1 MSWLDALRHR
11 ARTLLRPGDFER
23 ESDEEIAHHL
33 ELDALQ
39 QTSRVGALKRYGS
52 RAYYK
57 EERRHAAGL
66 HLVDGVVLDTRHLLR
81 SVRRSPAFAAVVILT
96 LAVGIGLVTAI
107 VSIADHILL
116 RSLPFR
122 DADRLMMMLER
133 DAHGGF
139 RTPSNPTV
147 ADWQRDPGVAEAFD
161 GVTYVRGD
169 GIQLCVGAD
178 CERIGAAF
186 VGSEFFP
193 LLGARPELGRV
204 LMADDQK
211 ASAPVAV
218 MSHRQWQKQFGADPA
233 IVGRTV
239 IVDSAAV
246 TIVGVLPVG
255 AVYPSFADLWL
266 PISQYRHP
274 DILRQRGFHADS
286 RTLGRLRVGVDSLR
300 AASLMRTVGAR
311 LEAEFPAEQKGW
323 LPAMFPVQ
331 QELLGNVG
339 TMLGTLSAAAVA
351 VLLLA
356 CANVAGLL
364 LARLTTRGRELALR
378 SAIGASRRR
387 VVRQLLTES
396 LVLSALGG
404 AAGATLAFWSVNV
417 SRSLL
422 AQKLPRMD
430 ELSLDWRVL
439 LLAAAA
445 TLLTALTC
453 GLWPAVLATRAR
465 GSDALQ
471 AQGIGS
477 IGARTV
483 SRLRR
488 VFVTVQFAIALVLL
502 VCAGVLVQS
511 FRRAAEVD
519 VGFDAPG
526 ILTFRI
532 QPPSSYNEPGQAA
545 ALYGRLMDAAMTVP
559 GVVDAAFINH
569 APFGDAAITTTLTID
584 GQSSLDSSNQVFYRT
599 VSSSYLRTMR
609 MTMRSG
615 RWFTDADIRTPG
627 GAFVINEAMAKL
639 YWPGRSALEQRLTV
653 TRASQSRKD
662 FGRPLAGTI
671 IGVVA
676 DVHQASQDA
685 APAPEV
691 YVPYT
696 LETWPWGML
705 VVRARDGR
713 RSIPS
718 LVRAVRA
725 VEPGLLQKGAAGEN
739 DFGVV
744 QDAIANTLQPRLLS
758 IKFIGAFAALA
769 LVLAC
774 IGMSGVVAYNIA
786 QRTRE
791 IGVRKALG
799 ATSGR
804 IFALIL
810 RESSVIICLG
820 TLSGVIGGWASAR
833 LIRGMLFNTTPMD
846 VVAYATSIALLASVA
861 LSATLISARRALNLD
876 PVGALRGD

>member
-1 MSWLDALRHR
+1 MSWLDAIRHR
-11 ARTLLRPGDFER
+11 ARTLMHPGDFER
-23 ESDEEIAHHL
+23 EIDEEMAHHL

-39 QTSRVGALKRYGS
+39 RQGNTSAVRRYGN

-57 EERRHAAGL
+57 EERRRAAGL
-66 HLVDGVVLDTRHLLR
+66 HLVDGVALDARHLLR

-116 RSLPFR
+116 RSLPFSG
-122 DADRLMMMLER
+122 ADRLMMMLER
-133 DAHGGF
+133 DDHGGF
-139 RTPSNPTV
+139 RTPSYPTV
-147 ADWQRDPGVAEAFD
+147 ADWQRDPGVAQAFD
-161 GVTYVRGD
+161 GVSYARGD
-169 GIQLCVGAD
+169 GVSMCADAD
-178 CERIGAAF
+178 CESLGAAF
-186 VGSEFFP
+186 VGVEYFP

-204 LMADDQK
+204 LMAEDQK
-211 ASAPVAV
+211 ATAPVAV
-218 MSHRQWQKQFGADPA
+218 MSHRLWQREFGGDPA

-239 IVDSAAV
+239 IIDSSAT
-246 TIVGVLPVG
+246 TIVGVLPAG
-255 AVYPSFADLWL
+255 AVYPPFADLWL
-266 PISQYRHP
+266 PISLYRHP
-274 DILRQRGFHADS
+274 DVLRQRGFHADS
-286 RTLGRLRVGVDSLR
+286 RTIGRLRLGVDSLR
-300 AASLMRTVGAR
+300 AAGLMRTVGAR
-311 LEAEFPAEQKGW
+311 LSAEFPREQEGW
-323 LPAMFPVQ
+323 MPAMVPVQ

-339 TMLGTLSAAAVA
+339 TMLWTLSAAAVA

-387 VVRQLLTES
+387 VMRQLLTES
-396 LVLSALGG
+396 LVLSTLGG
-404 AAGATLAFWSVNV
+404 IAGATLAFWSVSL
-417 SRSLL
+417 SRSFL
-422 AQKLPRMD
+422 AQKLPRID
-430 ELSLDWRVL
+430 ELSIDWRVL
-439 LLAAAA
+439 LLAVAA
-445 TLLTALTC
+445 TVITALLC

-465 GSDALQ
+465 GSNALQ
-471 AQGIGS
+471 AQGIGA
-477 IGARTV
+477 IGARAV
-483 SRLRR
+483 SRIRR
-488 VFVTVQFAIALVLL
+488 LFVTVQFALALVLL
-502 VCAGVLVQS
+502 VCAGLLVQS
-511 FRRAAEVD
+511 FRRAASVD

-526 ILTFRI
+526 LLTFRVR
-532 QPPSSYNEPGQAA
+532 PPSSYGEPAQTA
-545 ALYGRLMDAAMTVP
+545 ALYQRLMATAKTVP

-569 APFGDAAITTTLTID
+569 APFGTAAITTTLTID
-584 GQSSLDSSNQVFYRT
+584 GRPTLDSSNQVFYRT

-609 MTMRSG
+609 MTMRGG
-615 RWFTDADIRTPG
+615 RWFTDADMRAPG
-627 GAFVINEAMAKL
+627 GAFVINETMARL
-639 YWPGRSALEQRLTV
+639 YWPGRSALDQRLTV

-662 FGRPLAGTI
+662 FGQPLAGTV

-705 VVRARDGR
+705 IVRARDGR

-718 LVRAVRA
+718 LVRAVGS
-725 VEPGLLQKGAAGEN
+725 VEPSLIQNGAAAEN
-739 DFGVV
+739 DFGVL
-744 QDAIANTLQPRLLS
+744 QDAITNSLQPRLLS
-758 IKFIGAFAALA
+758 IRFIGAFAACA

-799 ATSGR
+799 ATSGS

-820 TLSGVIGGWASAR
+820 TVSGALGGWWSAR
-833 LIRGMLFNTTPMD
+833 LIRGMLFETTPID
-846 VVAYATSIALLASVA
+846 VLTYATSVALLAIVA
-861 LSATLISARRALNLD
+861 LSATVIPARRVLNLD

>member
-11 ARTLLRPGDFER
+11 TRTLLRPDDFER
-23 ESDEEIAHHL
+23 ESDEEMAHHL
-33 ELDALQ
+33 DLDALQ
-39 QTSRVGALKRYGS
+39 QRGQVSALKRYGN

-57 EERRHAAGL
+57 EERRQAAGL
-66 HLVDGVVLDTRHLLR
+66 HLVDGVVLDTRQLLR
-81 SVRRSPAFAAVVILT
+81 SLRRSPAFAAIVILT

-107 VSIADHILL
+107 VSITDHILL

-133 DAHGGF
+133 DEHGGL
-139 RTPSNPTV
+139 RTPSYPTV
-147 ADWQRDPGVAEAFD
+147 ADWRRDQGVAEAFD
-161 GVTYVRGD
+161 GVSYVRGD
-169 GIQLCVGAD
+169 GVRLCVGAD
-178 CERIGAAF
+178 CESMGAAF
-186 VGSEFFP
+186 VGTEFFP
-193 LLGARPELGRV
+193 LLGARAELGRV
-204 LMADDQK
+204 LMADDHS
-211 ASAPVAV
+211 ASASVAV
-218 MSHRQWQKQFGADPA
+218 MSHRLWRRKFGGDPA

-255 AVYPSFADLWL
+255 AVYPPFAELWL
-266 PISQYRHP
+266 PISLYRHP

-286 RTLGRLRVGVDSLR
+286 RTLGRLRLGVDSMH

-311 LEAEFPAEQKGW
+311 LAAEFPREQRDW
-323 LPAMFPVQ
+323 MPAMIPVQ

-339 TMLGTLSAAAVA
+339 TMLWTLSAAAVV

-396 LVLSALGG
+396 LLLSALGG
-404 AAGATLAFWSVNV
+404 VAGATLAFWSVNV
-417 SRSLL
+417 SRSFL
-422 AQKLPRMD
+422 AQQLPRVD
-430 ELSLDWRVL
+430 ELSVDWRVL

-445 TLLTALTC
+445 TVLTALMC

-465 GSDALQ
+465 GANTLQ

-477 IGARTV
+477 IGARAV

-488 VFVTVQFAIALVLL
+488 VFVTVQFALALVLL
-502 VCAGVLVQS
+502 VCAGLLVQS
-511 FRRAAEVD
+511 FRRAANVD
-519 VGFDAPG
+519 VGFDPRG

-545 ALYGRLMDAAMTVP
+545 ALYVRLMDAAKAVP

-569 APFGDAAITTTLTID
+569 APFGNAAITTTLTID
-584 GQSSLDSSNQVFYRT
+584 GRPTLDSSNQVFYRT

-615 RWFTDADIRTPG
+615 RWFTDTDLRTPG
-627 GAFVINEAMAKL
+627 GAFVINETMAKL
-639 YWPGRSALEQRLTV
+639 FWPVSAALDQRLTV

-662 FGRPLAGTI
+662 FGQPLSGTV

-691 YVPYT
+691 YVPYS

-705 VVRARDGR
+705 IVRARDGT
-713 RSIPS
+713 RSISS
-718 LVRAVRA
+718 LARAVRS
-725 VEPGLLQKGAAGEN
+725 VEPSLIQDGAAAEK
-739 DFGVV
+739 DFGVM
-744 QDAIANTLQPRLLS
+744 QDAITSTLQPRLLS
-758 IKFIGAFAALA
+758 IKFIGAFAACA

-799 ATSGR
+799 ATSGS

-810 RESSVIICLG
+810 RESSVIICFG
-820 TLSGVIGGWASAR
+820 TLSGLVGGWASAR
-833 LIRGMLFNTTPMD
+833 LIRGMLFNTATID
-846 VVAYATSIALLASVA
+846 LVTYSTSIALLAIVA
-861 LSATLISARRALNLD
+861 LSATLIPARRALSLD
-876 PVGALRGD
+876 PVRALRGD